1 MKRNTLKIMR
11 DTEELEK
18 TRNEAGIV
26 KQTV

>member
-1 MKRNTLKIMR
+1 MKRDRLKIMR

-18 TRNEAGIV
+18 TRIEAGIV